1 MAAAH
6 VQYSVTEQPHRHPG
20 DGKHHTTC
28 LIVLALVCVLDACA
42 VKYLFT
48 ARSAAVVDATSAT
61 TNMINAIT
69 RDAERQ
75 VTSYDLTIPWSAV
88 HSEHRQAATKL
99 T

>member
-1 MAAAH
+1 
-6 VQYSVTEQPHRHPG
+6 
-20 DGKHHTTC
+20 
-28 LIVLALVCVLDACA
+28 
-42 VKYLFT
+42 
-48 ARSAAVVDATSAT
+48 
-61 TNMINAIT
+61 MINAIT